1 VFDAALQEA
10 LLRLPDPSAFFP
22 LLCREIREEYPGR
35 VGHLS
40 DGALMDEVVQSHD
53 HAAYVLRITHLPVL
67 VRWVKADVAWTR
79 GLRAVPAADMW
90 MRTAKDPNLAAADL
104 LSNLAGHQE

>member
-1 VFDAALQEA
+1 MFEISEEQEA
-10 LLRLPDPSAFFP
+10 LLRLPDPSTFFP

-40 DGALMDEVVQSHD
+40 DGALMDEVVRSHD

-67 VRWVKADVAWTR
+67 VRWVKADVAWAC
-79 GLRAVPAADMW
+79 GLRAVPAVGMW
-90 MRTAKDPNLAAADL
+90 IRNAEHPNLAAADL
-104 LSNLAGHQE
+104 LSNLAGY